1 MGDNMTYKKKAL
13 IILIICCLLA
23 LNLNADETTNIK
35 FVKQKYNTAKKK
47 IYKKE
52 WNIAIKS
59 LEEVIANNETKI
71 LKDNA
76 LYWLAYSL
84 KKSINNIDDRELQ
97 VEALELAIKKINFLV
112 KDYPSSNW
120 IDDGKILK
128 IEIAED
134 LIKRGLIGYKKI
146 IEQSSEEKS
155 RENIKL
161 YALDALL
168 NMNDKKAFPLLKK
181 MIYSDYSIKLKK
193 KAIFVISQQN
203 DKRVLPLL
211 TQISLSNNHY
221 DLTKEAIFWI
231 GQINGKE
238 GLKSLMSIYKKL
250 KGVKLKE
257 KTIFAISQTGEQGIT
272 ELIKIYKDEKNI
284 KLKKKILFWVGQSK
298 SKKASD
304 FLKEILFE

>member
-1 MGDNMTYKKKAL
+1 MTYKKKAL

-23 LNLNADETTNIK
+23 LNLNADDKNNIK
-35 FVKQKYNTAKKK
+35 FVKQKYNTAKKN

-52 WNIAIKS
+52 WDIAIKS
-59 LEEVIANNETKI
+59 LKEIITNNKVKI

-84 KKSINNIDDRELQ
+84 KKSINNIDDRE
-97 VEALELAIKKINFLV
+97 
-112 KDYPSSNW
+112 SSNW
-120 IDDGKILK
+120 VDDGKILK

-134 LIKRGLIGYKKI
+134 LIKRGLSGYKKI
-146 IEQSSEEKS
+146 IEESSEENS

-168 NMNDKKAFPLLKK
+168 DMNDKKAFPLLKK
-181 MIYSDYSIKLKK
+181 MINSNYSIKLKK
-193 KAIFVISQQN
+193 KAIFVVSQQK

-211 TQISLSNNHY
+211 TQISMSDNHF
-221 DLTKEAIFWI
+221 DLKKEAIFWI

-238 GLKSLMSIYKKL
+238 GLKSLMNIYKKV
-250 KGVKLKE
+250 KDVKLRE
-257 KTIFAISQTGEQGIT
+257 KTIFAISQTGEQGIL

-298 SKKASD
+298 SKKVSD